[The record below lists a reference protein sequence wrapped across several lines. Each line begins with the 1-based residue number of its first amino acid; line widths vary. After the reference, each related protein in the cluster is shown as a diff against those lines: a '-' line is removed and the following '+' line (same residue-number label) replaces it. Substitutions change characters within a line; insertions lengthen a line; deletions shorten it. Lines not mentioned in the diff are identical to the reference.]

1 MKFLLDVCTGGYLT
15 NWLREKGFDVKEV
28 REKDKSM
35 TDEDVVKWAEK
46 DNRIII
52 TLDKDFGEIYVANG
66 RKLSIIRMPDVSA
79 EQRIKLMELI
89 LNRYSNKL
97 QQKVIITVSEKRVR
111 IRELNNYQNV
121 FSQE

>member
-1 MKFLLDVCTGGYLT
+1 
-15 NWLREKGFDVKEV
+15 
-28 REKDKSM
+28 
-35 TDEDVVKWAEK
+35 
-46 DNRIII
+46 
-52 TLDKDFGEIYVANG
+52 
-66 RKLSIIRMPDVSA
+66 MPDVSA

-121 FSQE
+121 FSQ